1 MARSTKLITAT
12 FILALVGARAP
23 ALMNTDVIAKAI
35 KVNPTRVRHIVSK
48 LVKAGLLRSYRGGR
62 GGLALARPA
71 AEITLREIHDAL
83 GQERFLA
90 PQLFNPFARWNEHC
104 FVFSTFEELFARA
117 EERMLAEFEMT
128 TLDRL
133 FAPFHPAGVEIG
145 KAEEPARV
153 EETFG
158 ALLRAV

>member
-1 MARSTKLITAT
+1 MARSTKLITAS

-23 ALMNTDVIAKAI
+23 DLMNTSFIAKAI

-104 FVFSTFEELFARA
+104 FVFSTFEDLFTRA
-117 EERMLAEFEMT
+117 EKRMLAEFETT

-133 FAPFHPAGVEIG
+133 FAPFHPAD
-145 KAEEPARV
+145 AEASQTRVPSPA
-153 EETFG
+153 
-158 ALLRAV
+158 LREKVPFA